1 MDKLAKLLAA
11 IIYVPAYMASAFS
24 ALMVVS
30 DLLLGEDSVLSPT
43 KVTFYFMLMVGAF
56 IFAYFIHGAVRDKD
70 DDVAEEPSK
79 QEPSRG

>member
-30 DLLLGEDSVLSPT
+30 DLLLGEDSFLPPY
-43 KVTFYFMLMVGAF
+43 KVTNQRLPNLSVPWSSSRSSV
-56 IFAYFIHGAVRDKD
+56 AVLPPQSVHSLR
-70 DDVAEEPSK
+70 
-79 QEPSRG
+79 